1 MIRMDST
8 ISEIPIPAVMYF
20 TEDAVRQHLPW
31 RSLVQAIESKLGQ
44 PDVVA
49 PQRLSFDLG
58 APKGLQSGRLLIM
71 PSWNA
76 ETMVGIK
83 TVVYR
88 PDNLSVGLPTHG
100 ASYVLMNARSGLVE
114 AVLEAHELT
123 TRRTAA
129 VSALAARYLAR
140 AGSARLLIVGSGP
153 VAHAL
158 ANAHATLRP
167 LESIQVFG
175 RTRSRLDAMITA
187 LQNEGIRATHC
198 DDLRAA
204 TQHADIICVATSST
218 EPLIKGEWLR
228 PGVHIDLIG
237 SFTPAMR
244 EVDDVL
250 MHRADA
256 IWVDTLAAARESGD
270 LIGPIAAGMIH
281 EQDIRGDLRK
291 LVAGETSKR
300 RSESDITVFKAVG
313 LALCDLAAAEL
324 VVSQATRLAPQTF
337 S

>member
-1 MIRMDST
+1 
-8 ISEIPIPAVMYF
+8 MYF

-31 RSLVQAIESKLGQ
+31 RLLAEAIESKVSQ

-49 PQRLSFDLG
+49 PRRLSFELG
-58 APKGLQSGRLLIM
+58 APGGRQSGRLLIM

-100 ASYVLMNARSGLVE
+100 ANYVLVNARSGLVE

-140 AGSARLLIVGSGP
+140 GGSGRLLIVGSGP

-158 ANAHATLRP
+158 ASAHATSRT

-187 LQNEGIRATHC
+187 LQNEGIRATRC

-218 EPLIKGEWLR
+218 EPLIKGEWLL
-228 PGVHIDLIG
+228 PGVHVDLIG

-244 EVDDVL
+244 EVDDAL
-250 MHRADA
+250 IGRADA
-256 IWVDTLAAARESGD
+256 IWVDSLVAAQESGD
-270 LIGPIAAGMIH
+270 LVGPIAAGVIR
-281 EQDIRGDLRK
+281 EQDIRGDLRQ
-291 LVAGETSKR
+291 LVAGETRKR

-324 VVSQATRLAPQTF
+324 VVRQARGQ
-337 S
+337 

>member
-1 MIRMDST
+1 ML
-8 ISEIPIPAVMYF
+8 YF
-20 TEDAVRQHLPW
+20 TEEAVRQHLPW
-31 RSLVQAIESKLGQ
+31 RSLAQAIESKVGQ
-44 PDVVA
+44 PDVAA
-49 PQRLSFDLG
+49 PRRLSFELG
-58 APKGLQSGRLLIM
+58 ASEGLQSGRLLIM

-76 ETMVGIK
+76 EAMVGIK

-88 PDNLSVGLPTHG
+88 PDNLNAGLPTHG
-100 ASYVLMNARSGLVE
+100 ANYLLMNARSGLVE

-140 AGSARLLIVGSGP
+140 GGSGRLLIVGSGP

-158 ANAHATLRP
+158 ADAHASLRP

-187 LQNEGIRATHC
+187 LQNEGIGATRC

-204 TQHADIICVATSST
+204 TQHADIICMATSST

-250 MHRADA
+250 MRRADA
-256 IWVDTLAAARESGD
+256 IWVDTLAAAQESGD
-270 LIGPIAAGMIH
+270 LVGPIAAGVIR
-281 EQDIRGDLRK
+281 EQDICGDLGK
-291 LVAGETSKR
+291 LVAGETTKR

-324 VVSQATRLAPQTF
+324 VVSRATPEAPRPLPE
-337 S
+337 